1 VHPGKAFRLKRV
13 LDPATQTSVI
23 VALDHGMTSP
33 TFLPPLAEMRARTR
47 EAVRGGANVIMMSK
61 GYARRTVEEF
71 RGDMSLALLLTASA
85 AGSPVPNQVVE
96 VATVE
101 EATCLG
107 ADAVVTFVALSTTD
121 EAKMINLVSRVGEA
135 CERLGLVYIAEAEF
149 PTTYRR
155 VEELTDEYGLDY
167 LLRNARL
174 CAELGADIIKSNWPG
189 SAEGFARIVEA
200 TGLPTVLA
208 GGPRISDGE
217 LLWRIE
223 QAMRVGAVGCSVGRN
238 VFTHEHP
245 EAMTRALVRV
255 IRERWSAADALAEL
269 EGSLQERRARR
280 AVSESGD
287 GT

>member
-1 VHPGKAFRLKRV
+1 MHPGKAFRLKRV

-23 VALDHGMTSP
+23 IALDHGMTSP

-47 EAVRGGANVIMMSK
+47 EAVKGGANVIMMSK
-61 GYARRTVEEF
+61 GYARRTVDEF

-85 AGSPVPNQVVE
+85 TGSPIPNQVVE
-96 VATVE
+96 IATVE
-101 EATCLG
+101 EAVCLG
-107 ADAVVTFVALSTTD
+107 ADAAVTFVALGTVE
-121 EAKMINLVSRVGEA
+121 EAKMINLVSRIGEA

-155 VEELTDEYGLDY
+155 VEELADEYGLDY

-174 CAELGADIIKSNWPG
+174 CAELGADIIKTNWPG

-223 QAMRVGAVGCSVGRN
+223 QAMRVGAAGCSVGRN

-245 EAMTRALVRV
+245 YAMTRALVRV

-269 EGSLQERRARR
+269 EEGLQEHRARG
-280 AVSESGD
+280 VSSEFGD